1 MSGVII
7 ACESRRWQITR
18 LRDKRPA
25 NLSANA
31 IILRDFVTS
40 TTNQPMNDGT
50 GPAVSPSAKQ
60 TQSEWREYGSFLLKL
75 ALFVFILRSF
85 IVSPFNI
92 PSESMQPRLLIGDYL
107 LVAKWPY
114 GYSKHSLPLS
124 LPLIPGRIFARQP
137 ARGDVV
143 VFKAPM
149 SNNTDYIKRVIGL
162 PGDVIQMRNGI
173 LEINGVAV
181 KKERIADLVIP
192 VTQNMRDT
200 AELDR
205 NPFPCWRPEMEEPAP
220 GGGTQCRYPRFR
232 ETLPEGRSYAI
243 LDLENG
249 LEGDNTEPFIVG
261 EGDLF
266 LMGDNRDR
274 SADSRWTPIDKPG
287 AIGIVPQE
295 NLVGR
300 ALVSVFSTDGSSHW
314 LLPWTWFTAARWE
327 RIGQGF

>member
-1 MSGVII
+1 MTSNTEKPG
-7 ACESRRWQITR
+7 
-18 LRDKRPA
+18 A
-25 NLSANA
+25 NNA
-31 IILRDFVTS
+31 AASVEQSSS
-40 TTNQPMNDGT
+40 T
-50 GPAVSPSAKQ
+50 AS
-60 TQSEWREYGSFLLKL
+60 SEWREYGSFLLKL
-75 ALFVFILRSF
+75 ALFVLILRSF

-114 GYSKHSLPLS
+114 GYSNNSLPFS
-124 LPLIPGRIFARQP
+124 LPVIQGRIFASQP
-137 ARGDVV
+137 DRGDVV

-149 SNNTDYIKRVIGL
+149 SNGTDYIKRVIGL

-181 KKERIADLVIP
+181 KKERIEDLVIP

-200 AELDR
+200 ADLDR
-205 NPFPCWRPEMEEPAP
+205 NPFPCWRANMEEPSVD
-220 GGGTQCRYPRFR
+220 GGSQCRYPRFR
-232 ETLPEGRSYAI
+232 ETLPEGKTYEI

-249 LEGDNTEPFIVG
+249 LEGDDTEAFVVG
-261 EGDLF
+261 ENDLF

-274 SADSRWTPIDKPG
+274 SADSRWSPIDKPG

-300 ALVSVFSTDGSSHW
+300 ALVSVFSTDGSSYW
-314 LLPWTWFTAARWE
+314 LLPWTWFTAMRPE
-327 RIGQGF
+327 RMGQGF

>member
-1 MSGVII
+1 MTSNTEKLGDLPVN
-7 ACESRRWQITR
+7 APVSQ
-18 LRDKRPA
+18 DAPPA
-25 NLSANA
+25 
-31 IILRDFVTS
+31 
-40 TTNQPMNDGT
+40 P
-50 GPAVSPSAKQ
+50 
-60 TQSEWREYGSFLLKL
+60 SEWRGFGSFLLRL
-75 ALFVFILRSF
+75 LLFVIILRSF

-114 GYSKHSLPLS
+114 GYSKNSLPFA
-124 LPLIPGRIFARQP
+124 LPIIPGRIFASQP
-137 ARGDVV
+137 ERGDVV

-149 SNNTDYIKRVIGL
+149 SNGTDYIKRVIGL
-162 PGDVIQMRNGI
+162 PGDVIQMRKGI

-192 VTQNMRDT
+192 VTQNMRDA

-205 NPFPCWRPEMEEPAP
+205 NPFPCWRPDMEEAAAQ
-220 GGGTQCRYPRFR
+220 GGTQCRYPRFR
-232 ETLPEGRSYAI
+232 ETLPEGKSYEI
-243 LDLENG
+243 LDLANG
-249 LEGDNTEPFIVG
+249 LEGDNTEAFVVG
-261 EGDLF
+261 QGDLF

-274 SADSRWTPIDKPG
+274 SADSRWSPIEKPG

-300 ALVSVFSTDGSSHW
+300 ALVSVFSTDGSSQW
-314 LLPWTWFTAARWE
+314 LLPWTWFTAMRAE

>member
-1 MSGVII
+1 M
-7 ACESRRWQITR
+7 
-18 LRDKRPA
+18 
-25 NLSANA
+25 
-31 IILRDFVTS
+31 TS
-40 TTNQPMNDGT
+40 TIEKPDDVAA
-50 GPAVSPSAKQ
+50 AVSE
-60 TQSEWREYGSFLLKL
+60 TQAAPTQASEWREYGSFLLKL
-75 ALFVFILRSF
+75 ALFVFVLRSF

-114 GYSKHSLPLS
+114 GYSKYSLPLS
-124 LPLIPGRIFARQP
+124 LPIIPGRIFASQP
-137 ARGDVV
+137 TRGDVV

-149 SNNTDYIKRVIGL
+149 SNGTDYIKRVIGL
-162 PGDVIQMRNGI
+162 PGDVIQMRDGI

-205 NPFPCWRPEMEEPAP
+205 NPFPCWRPDMEEASDD
-220 GGGTQCRYPRFR
+220 GGSQCRYPRYR
-232 ETLPEGRSYAI
+232 ETLPEGKSYEI
-243 LDLENG
+243 LDLQNR
-249 LEGDNTEPFIVG
+249 LEGDNTQAFVVG
-261 EGDLF
+261 EDDLF

-287 AIGIVPQE
+287 AIGIVPQK

-314 LLPWTWFTAARWE
+314 LLPWTWFTAMRPE
-327 RIGQGF
+327 RIGRGF

>member
-1 MSGVII
+1 MTSNTEKPG
-7 ACESRRWQITR
+7 
-18 LRDKRPA
+18 A
-25 NLSANA
+25 NNA
-31 IILRDFVTS
+31 AASVQQSSS
-40 TTNQPMNDGT
+40 T
-50 GPAVSPSAKQ
+50 AS
-60 TQSEWREYGSFLLKL
+60 SEWREYGSFLLKL
-75 ALFVFILRSF
+75 ALFVLILRSF

-114 GYSKHSLPLS
+114 GYSNNSLPFS
-124 LPLIPGRIFARQP
+124 LPVIQGRIFASQP
-137 ARGDVV
+137 DRGDVV

-149 SNNTDYIKRVIGL
+149 SNGTDYIKRVIGL

-181 KKERIADLVIP
+181 KKERIEDLVIP

-205 NPFPCWRPEMEEPAP
+205 NPFPCWRANMEEPSVD
-220 GGGTQCRYPRFR
+220 GGTQCRYPRFR
-232 ETLPEGRSYAI
+232 ETLPEGKTYEI

-249 LEGDNTEPFIVG
+249 LEGDDTEAFVVG
-261 EGDLF
+261 ENDLF

-274 SADSRWTPIDKPG
+274 SADSRWSPIDKPG

-300 ALVSVFSTDGSSHW
+300 ALVSVFSTDGSSYW
-314 LLPWTWFTAARWE
+314 LLPWTWFTAMRPE
-327 RIGQGF
+327 RMGQGF

>member
-1 MSGVII
+1 MTSP
-7 ACESRRWQITR
+7 T
-18 LRDKRPA
+18 DKTDD
-25 NLSANA
+25 ANA
-31 IILRDFVTS
+31 AAPS
-40 TTNQPMNDGT
+40 QPQ
-50 GPAVSPSAKQ
+50 PAAPP
-60 TQSEWREYGSFLLKL
+60 SEWREFGGFLLKL
-75 ALFVFILRSF
+75 AVFVFILRSF

-114 GYSKHSLPLS
+114 GYSKYSLPFS
-124 LPLIPGRIFARQP
+124 LPLIPGRIFTSEP
-137 ARGDVV
+137 KRGDVV

-149 SNNTDYIKRVIGL
+149 SNGTDYIKRVIGL
-162 PGDVIQMRNGI
+162 PGDVIQMRDGI

-200 AELDR
+200 AEMDR
-205 NPFPCWRPEMEEPAP
+205 NPFPCWRPDMEEASPD
-220 GGGTQCRYPRFR
+220 GGTQCRYPRFR
-232 ETLPEGRSYAI
+232 ETLPEGKSYEI
-243 LDLENG
+243 LDLANG
-249 LEGDNTEPFIVG
+249 LEGDNTEAFVVG
-261 EGDLF
+261 ENDVF

-287 AIGIVPQE
+287 AIGMVPQE

-314 LLPWTWFTAARWE
+314 LLPWTWFTAARPD

>member
-1 MSGVII
+1 
-7 ACESRRWQITR
+7 
-18 LRDKRPA
+18 
-25 NLSANA
+25 
-31 IILRDFVTS
+31 
-40 TTNQPMNDGT
+40 
-50 GPAVSPSAKQ
+50 
-60 TQSEWREYGSFLLKL
+60 LLKL

-114 GYSKHSLPLS
+114 GYSKNSLPFA
-124 LPLIPGRIFARQP
+124 LPIIPGRIFASQP
-137 ARGDVV
+137 ERGDVV

-149 SNNTDYIKRVIGL
+149 SNGTDYIKRVIGL

-192 VTQNMRDT
+192 VTQNMRDA

-205 NPFPCWRPEMEEPAP
+205 NPFPCWRPDMEEAAAQ
-220 GGGTQCRYPRFR
+220 GGTQCRYPRFR
-232 ETLPEGRSYAI
+232 ETLPEGKSYEI
-243 LDLENG
+243 LDLANG
-249 LEGDNTEPFIVG
+249 LEGDNTEAFVVG
-261 EGDLF
+261 QGDLF

-274 SADSRWTPIDKPG
+274 SADSRWSPIEKPG

-300 ALVSVFSTDGSSHW
+300 ALVSVFSTDGSSQW
-314 LLPWTWFTAARWE
+314 LLPWTWFSAMRAE

>member
-1 MSGVII
+1 M
-7 ACESRRWQITR
+7 
-18 LRDKRPA
+18 
-25 NLSANA
+25 
-31 IILRDFVTS
+31 TS
-40 TTNQPMNDGT
+40 TTEKPDDVAA
-50 GPAVSPSAKQ
+50 AVSE
-60 TQSEWREYGSFLLKL
+60 TQAAPTQASEWREYGSFLLKL
-75 ALFVFILRSF
+75 ALFVFVLRSF

-114 GYSKHSLPLS
+114 GYSKYSLPLS
-124 LPLIPGRIFARQP
+124 LSIIPGRIFASQP
-137 ARGDVV
+137 TRGDVV

-149 SNNTDYIKRVIGL
+149 SNGTDYIKRVIGL
-162 PGDVIQMRNGI
+162 PGDVIQMRGGI

-205 NPFPCWRPEMEEPAP
+205 NPFPCWRPDMEEPSDD
-220 GGGTQCRYPRFR
+220 GGSQCRYPRYR
-232 ETLPEGRSYAI
+232 ETLPEGKSYEI
-243 LDLENG
+243 LDLQNG
-249 LEGDNTEPFIVG
+249 LEGDNTQAFVVG
-261 EGDLF
+261 EDDLF

-287 AIGIVPQE
+287 AIGIVPQK

-314 LLPWTWFTAARWE
+314 LLPWTWFTAMRPE
-327 RIGQGF
+327 RIGRGF

>member
-1 MSGVII
+1 MIPVTDQSDG
-7 ACESRRWQITR
+7 A
-18 LRDKRPA
+18 
-25 NLSANA
+25 LSSPQMDGKAQS
-31 IILRDFVTS
+31 TS
-40 TTNQPMNDGT
+40 
-50 GPAVSPSAKQ
+50 
-60 TQSEWREYGSFLLKL
+60 SEWRDYGKFLLKL

-114 GYSKHSLPLS
+114 GYTRYSMPFS
-124 LPLIPGRIFARQP
+124 LPLIPGRILASQP
-137 ARGDVV
+137 EPGDVV

-149 SNNTDYIKRVIGL
+149 TDGVDYIKRAIGL
-162 PGDVIQMRNGI
+162 PGDVIQMRGGI

-192 VTQNMRDT
+192 VTPNMKE
-200 AELDR
+200 AAALDGT
-205 NPFPCWRPEMEEPAP
+205 PFACWRPDFEERAQN
-220 GGGTQCRYPRFR
+220 GDTVCRYPRYT
-232 ETLPEGRSYAI
+232 ETLPNGRSYQI
-243 LDLENG
+243 LDLDDG
-249 LEGDNTEPFIVG
+249 LPGDDTEAFVVG
-261 EGDLF
+261 EGQIF

-274 SADSRWTPIDKPG
+274 SADSRFPADGK

-300 ALVSVFSTDGSSHW
+300 ALVTVFSTDGSARW
-314 LLPWTWFTAARWE
+314 LLPWTWFSAARWE